1 MKIENVQIKHSI
13 SRGRDT
19 YGYNIVTAVCNGK
32 SYRTLGGG
40 YDMIGTVL
48 GDWFETEYQDD
59 LTALVTTLQLEHY
72 VGTTKRPA
80 NAFYG
85 LFVRDDNSVYIDGAC
100 GISCVLDIIR
110 ACGYKTKTCSDKNG
124 RTESF
129 LVWKE

>member
-1 MKIENVQIKHSI
+1 MIKNVQIKRSI

-32 SYRTLGGG
+32 TYRTLGGG

-48 GDWFETEYQDD
+48 GDWFEAEHQAE

-85 LFVRDDNSVYIDGAC
+85 LFVREDGSAYIDGAC
-100 GISCVLDIIR
+100 GLSCVLDIIR
-110 ACGYKTKTCSDKNG
+110 ACGYKTQTCSDKNG
-124 RTESF
+124 RIESF
-129 LVWKE
+129 LVWK

>member
-1 MKIENVQIKHSI
+1 MIKNVQIKHGI

-48 GDWFETEYQDD
+48 GNWFEAEHQAE

-100 GISCVLDIIR
+100 GLSCVLDIIR
-110 ACGYKTKTCSDKNG
+110 ACGYKTQTCSDKQG
-124 RTESF
+124 RIESF
-129 LVWKE
+129 LVWK

>member
-19 YGYNIVTAVCNGK
+19 YGYSIVTAVCNGK

-85 LFVRDDNSVYIDGAC
+85 LFVRDDNSVYIYGAC
-100 GISCVLDIIR
+100 GLSCVLEIIR
-110 ACGYKTKTCSDKNG
+110 ACGYKTQTYNNKNN

>member
-19 YGYNIVTAVCNGK
+19 YGYNIITAVCNGK

-48 GDWFETEYQDD
+48 GDWFETEHQDD
-59 LTALVTTLQLEHY
+59 LTALVTTLKLEHY
-72 VGTTKRPA
+72 AGTTKRPA
-80 NAFYG
+80 GTFYG

-110 ACGYKTKTCSDKNG
+110 ACGYKTQTSRDKKG
-124 RTESF
+124 RIESF
-129 LVWKE
+129 WMWKE

>member
-19 YGYNIVTAVCNGK
+19 YGYNIITAVCNGK

-48 GDWFETEYQDD
+48 GVWFDTEHQGD
-59 LTALVTTLQLEHY
+59 LTALVTTLKLEHY
-72 VGTTKRPA
+72 VGTIKRPA
-80 NAFYG
+80 GTFYG
-85 LFVRDDNSVYIDGAC
+85 LFIRGDNSVYIDGGC

-110 ACGYKTKTCSDKNG
+110 ACGYKTQTSRDRKG
-124 RTESF
+124 RIESF
-129 LVWKE
+129 LMWKE

>member
-1 MKIENVQIKHSI
+1 MIENVQIKRSI

-48 GDWFETEYQDD
+48 GDWFEDAHKDD
-59 LTALVTTLQLEHY
+59 LTTLVTTLELEHY
-72 VGTTKRPA
+72 VGTTKYVPKY
-80 NAFYG
+80 YG
-85 LFVRDDNSVYIDGAC
+85 LFIRYNNSVYIDGAC
-100 GISCVLDIIR
+100 GISCVLEIIR
-110 ACGYKTKTCSDKNG
+110 ACGYKTQTRSDKKG

>member
-1 MKIENVQIKHSI
+1 MKIENVQIKRSI

-19 YGYNIVTAVCNGK
+19 YGYNIITAVCNGK

-48 GDWFETEYQDD
+48 GDWFETEHQED

-72 VGTTKRPA
+72 VGTTKHVPKY
-80 NAFYG
+80 YG

-100 GISCVLDIIR
+100 GISCVLEIIR
-110 ACGYKTKTCSDKNG
+110 ACGYKTQTCSDRNG